1 MWGEPS
7 TKTEETKGRVLNI
20 GAFIIYLNMRDQ
32 PLRLPLIIRGVR
44 EVIILFII
52 IMFVTMSG

>member
-7 TKTEETKGRVLNI
+7 TKTEEAKGRVLNI
-20 GAFIIYLNMRDQ
+20 GAFIIYLNMHNQ